1 MDYSKLST
9 ERDMEIIIP
18 RALLASNEKTF
29 DKDIAILESIY
40 TKEEIIFH
48 LKNTKER
55 ISNDVCIMVCS
66 KYGIKP
72 FYRYAL

>member
-1 MDYSKLST
+1 MDYAKLST
-9 ERDMEIIIP
+9 DRDMDIIIP
-18 RALLASNEKTF
+18 RALLASNEKSF

-55 ISNDVCIMVCS
+55 ISNNVCIMVS
-66 KYGIKP
+66 RKYRIKA